1 MKLRSLFTALL
12 IGCFFLL
19 LNFQSANAA
28 PTEESV
34 SVQITEVTKDV
45 DVLYERYAD
54 NSFELLT
61 KEYKDNNITG
71 IKETFINLTGTVKNF
86 IWGLVKGLGQFNAAM
101 VKYLFQLDIVS
112 SIKEPFLQMTSSI
125 ASNMLSIAGSIGIS
139 FVALV
144 MVIRFIG
151 EQRFKQA
158 IRLFAMTILIF
169 VGLVTLRDANTRD
182 SLFTTLFEIDQT
194 VETSFVKINPVLSG
208 DNSLTIEE
216 NSDEADDRIADAG
229 ELIASRIFF
238 TNVYEPYL
246 LMNYGT
252 TNMETIREQSVEY
265 EGTNYDRINLL
276 LDNDVDV
283 ETNEE
288 LHQAVA
294 DYEADELE
302 NKTIMYF
309 NNLKNMTFALF
320 YLVVNLIQT
329 LVYFIMCFVR
339 VVVAFLQLLFLPLM
353 PFLLLV
359 GMFMPAMNV
368 FVNYFKGFGMT
379 IFFKGMIGFAC
390 IFFASYLSLGFQL
403 SSAIDDPWQKIL
415 TILIY
420 LLAPVGIYV
429 FRTFIGG
436 LFTNRVRL
444 SDALAVAANPI
455 KAQQNMQQQN
465 KERRQEQKRQR
476 QQEKARK
483 AAQLQERQKKA
494 ESEGRRDLG
503 LKQANVNQQP
513 KQSLLRRERQ
523 EKGRHHQLNPI
534 QRMQSSV
541 AQRHDQAKAQER
553 KEVEQLRERTQQVA
567 QERARVRAVKQAEA
581 ALKTSNQQL
590 TQSQQQARIQQQS
603 IQMNKENQVRRTGA
617 SSRKLQAIKQE
628 QRQNQPNRAS
638 VHRAQGKKSTEPK
651 QNQKNS
657 ARSLNRQTNRSESTQ
672 PKSKAANRS
681 TISLQ
686 RNQAKLHA
694 HSNARRSI
702 EVRQKM
708 NATEQVIAKQNE
720 GTVQQNQPKFTKNS
734 QAKQVISAQKNTPKG
749 TRTSQRQRYS
759 KRIQTGKINK
769 QTVIRRQIKQKEGK
783 K

>member
-1 MKLRSLFTALL
+1 MVFILSFFVLNSVVHAESDSNNTSEIVVNEITIDPDSLY
-12 IGCFFLL
+12 
-19 LNFQSANAA
+19 SR
-28 PTEESV
+28 
-34 SVQITEVTKDV
+34 
-45 DVLYERYAD
+45 YED
-54 NSFELLT
+54 NSFELMT
-61 KEYKDNNITG
+61 KEFKDKTMTG
-71 IKETFINLTGTVKNF
+71 IKETFVNLTGTVKNF

-101 VKYLFQLDIVS
+101 VKYLFQLDIIS
-112 SIKEPFLQMTSSI
+112 SIKKPFLQMTSSI
-125 ASNMLSIAGSIGIS
+125 ASNMLSIAGTIGIS
-139 FVALV
+139 FVAV
-144 MVIRFIG
+144 IMVVRFIG

-169 VGLVTLRDANTRD
+169 VGLVTLKDAN
-182 SLFTTLFEIDQT
+182 SSNSFFNTLFEIDKT
-194 VETSFVKINPVLSG
+194 VETSFVRVNPVLSG
-208 DNSLTIEE
+208 DNSLSIEE
-216 NSDEADDRIADAG
+216 KSEDDADEQIADAG

-252 TNMETIREQSVEY
+252 TNMETIREQQVEY
-265 EGTNYDRINLL
+265 EGTTYDRINIL

-320 YLVVNLIQT
+320 YLAVNFIQT
-329 LVYFIMCFVR
+329 LVYFILCFVR
-339 VVVAFLQLLFLPLM
+339 MIVAFLQVLFLPLM

-359 GMFMPAMNV
+359 GLFMPAMNV
-368 FVNYFKGFGMT
+368 FANYFKGFGMT
-379 IFFKGMIGFAC
+379 IFFKAIIGFAS
-390 IFFASYLSLGFQL
+390 IFFASYLSLGFQI

-420 LLAPVGIYV
+420 LLVPLGLYI

-436 LFTNRVRL
+436 LFTNRVSL
-444 SDALAVAANPI
+444 SDVLAVAANPI
-455 KAQQNMQQQN
+455 KAQQAMRQHN

-494 ESEGRRDLG
+494 EMEGRRDLG
-503 LKQANVNQQP
+503 LKQSNVNQQP

-553 KEVEQLRERTQQVA
+553 KEVEQLHERTQQVA
-567 QERARVRAVKQAEA
+567 QERARVRAVKQTEA
-581 ALKTSNQQL
+581 ALKASNQQL
-590 TQSQQQARIQQQS
+590 TQSQQQANMQQS
-603 IQMNKENQVRRTGA
+603 VQTNKENQVRRMGA
-617 SSRKLQAIKQE
+617 SSRKLQAIKQG

-638 VHRAQGKKSTEPK
+638 VHRAQDKKKTEPK
-651 QNQKNS
+651 RNQKS
-657 ARSLNRQTNRSESTQ
+657 SERSLNRQVNPSRNRQEQLKATNRSTV
-672 PKSKAANRS
+672 P
-681 TISLQ
+681 LQ

-694 HSNARRSI
+694 HSNARRPI
-702 EVRQKM
+702 EVRQKKA
-708 NATEQVIAKQNE
+708 ATQQVIAKQNE
-720 GTVQQNQPKFTKNS
+720 EAVQQTQPKFTKNS
-734 QAKQVISAQKNTPKG
+734 QVNQVNSAQKNTPKV

-759 KRIQTGKINK
+759 KRIQTRKINK
-769 QTVIRRQIKQKEGK
+769 QTIIRRQIKPKEGK

>member
-1 MKLRSLFTALL
+1 MTTSV
-12 IGCFFLL
+12 
-19 LNFQSANAA
+19 QAA
-28 PTEESV
+28 PSIDGDIV
-34 SVQITEVTKDV
+34 VNEVTNDV
-45 DVLYERYAD
+45 DTLYERYQD

-61 KEYKDNNITG
+61 QELEKRSITG
-71 IKETFINLTGTVKNF
+71 IKETFVNLTGTAKNF

-194 VETSFVKINPVLSG
+194 VETSFVKVNPVLSG
-208 DNSLTIEE
+208 DNLLTIEE

-252 TNMETIREQSVEY
+252 TNMETIREQQVEY
-265 EGTNYDRINLL
+265 EGTTYDRINIL
-276 LDNDVDV
+276 LDNDIDI

-339 VVVAFLQLLFLPLM
+339 VIVAFLQLLFLPLM

-368 FVNYFKGFGMT
+368 FANYFKGFGMT

-403 SSAIDDPWQKIL
+403 SSTIDDPWQKIL

-420 LLAPVGIYV
+420 LLVPLGLYI

-436 LFTNRVRL
+436 LFTNRVSL

-455 KAQQNMQQQN
+455 KAQQTMRQQN

-494 ESEGRRDLG
+494 ENEGRRDLG

-567 QERARVRAVKQAEA
+567 QERARVRAVKQTEV
-581 ALKTSNQQL
+581 ALKASNQQL
-590 TQSQQQARIQQQS
+590 TQSQQQANAQQS
-603 IQMNKENQVRRTGA
+603 VQMNKENQVRRMGT

-628 QRQNQPNRAS
+628 QRQNQPSRAS
-638 VHRAQGKKSTEPK
+638 VHRAQGKKNTEPK
-651 QNQKNS
+651 QNQKNL
-657 ARSLNRQTNRSESTQ
+657 ARSLNRQANHSESTQ
-672 PKSKAANRS
+672 SKSKAKNRS
-681 TISLQ
+681 TLSLQ
-686 RNQAKLHA
+686 RNQVKLHA
-694 HSNARRSI
+694 HSNARRPI

-708 NATEQVIAKQNE
+708 NATQQVIAKQNQR
-720 GTVQQNQPKFTKNS
+720 TVRQTQPKLSKN
-734 QAKQVISAQKNTPKG
+734 KQENRVVSAQKNTPKV